1 MAAPN
6 EFLHCGDTDGED
18 VATCRARG
26 VEAFEEVHSSQ
37 LRVARPAPTANWH

>member
-6 EFLHCGDTDGED
+6 EFPPSGGED

-37 LRVARPAPTANWH
+37 LRVVRPAPTANGR

>member
-6 EFLHCGDTDGED
+6 KFLHCWDTDGED

-37 LRVARPAPTANWH
+37 LRVARPAPTANGR